1 MNKKKDKNR
10 TKIKDSYLGI
20 PRKEIPWFPS
30 INYEKCDS
38 CKTCVEFCK
47 LETYTYNEEEDKIY
61 VSNPYNC
68 VVSCNGCESK
78 CPKYAISFPSTKV
91 IDKVRKKYGV

>member
-1 MNKKKDKNR
+1 MYKKNDNI
-10 TKIKDSYLGI
+10 KIKIDEDFLGI

-30 INYEKCDS
+30 INYGKCDS

-47 LETYTYNEEEDKIY
+47 LGTYTYNEKEDRIY

-68 VVSCNGCESK
+68 VVGCNGCESK
-78 CPKYAISFPSTKV
+78 CPNDAINFP
-91 IDKVRKKYGV
+91 

>member
-1 MNKKKDKNR
+1 MNKKSNN
-10 TKIKDSYLGI
+10 KIKIEDDFLGI
-20 PRKEIPWFPS
+20 PRKEIPWFPL

-47 LETYTYNEEEDKIY
+47 LGTYTFNEEEDKIY

-78 CPKYAISFPSTKV
+78 CLKGAISFPSTEV